1 MSLYDL
7 IVSRR
12 SIRQFE
18 SKPVGRDIL
27 TKIVN
32 AGRLAPSA
40 ANLQPL
46 EFVVIDEEALKKEIF
61 ACLKWASAI
70 APRGNPR
77 PGHEPQAYV
86 AVLVNSRIRDK
97 MYEYDVG
104 AAIENMSLAALDEG
118 IAGCWLIS
126 IDKPKAIELLN
137 IPDSHKLDSILALG
151 YPGQVSKAEDFVDS
165 TKYWQDEDSTFHVP
179 KRKLENVLHFNA
191 F

>member
-1 MSLYDL
+1 MSVYDL
-7 IVSRR
+7 IVARR
-12 SIRQFE
+12 SIRQFGP
-18 SKPVGRDIL
+18 KPVGRDIL
-27 TKIVN
+27 VKIVN

-46 EFVVIDEEALKKEIF
+46 EFVLIDEEVRKKEIF

-104 AAIENMSLAALDEG
+104 AAIENMSLAALEEG
-118 IAGCWLIS
+118 VAGCWLIS
-126 IDKPKAIELLN
+126 IDKAKVGELLS

-151 YPGQVSKAEDFVDS
+151 YPAQVSKAEDFVDS
-165 TKYWQDEDSTFHVP
+165 TKYWQDEDFTFHVP
-179 KRKLENVLHFNA
+179 KRTLESVLHLNQF
-191 F
+191 

>member
-12 SIRQFE
+12 SIRQFG

-104 AAIENMSLAALDEG
+104 AAIENMSLAALEEG

-126 IDKPKAIELLN
+126 IDKPKTIELLN

-165 TKYWQDEDSTFHVP
+165 TKYWQDEDFTFHVP

>member
-12 SIRQFE
+12 SIRQFG

-27 TKIVN
+27 AKIVN

-46 EFVVIDEEALKKEIF
+46 EFVVIDEETLKKEIF

-77 PGHEPQAYV
+77 PGHEPQAYI

-104 AAIENMSLAALDEG
+104 AAIENMSLAALEEG
-118 IAGCWLIS
+118 IGGCWLIS
-126 IDKPKAIELLN
+126 IDKPKVIELLN
-137 IPDSHKLDSILALG
+137 IPDSHRLDSILALG

-165 TKYWQDEDSTFHVP
+165 TKYWQDEDYTFHVP
-179 KRKLENVLHFNA
+179 KRKMENVLHFNA

>member
-1 MSLYDL
+1 MSVYDL
-7 IVSRR
+7 IVARR
-12 SIRQFE
+12 SIRQFGP
-18 SKPVGRDIL
+18 KPVGRDIL
-27 TKIVN
+27 VKIVN

-46 EFVVIDEEALKKEIF
+46 EFVLIDEEVRKKEIF

-86 AVLVNSRIRDK
+86 AVLVNSRIRGE

-104 AAIENMSLAALDEG
+104 AAIENMSLAALGEG

-126 IDKPKAIELLN
+126 IDKAKVGELLS

-151 YPGQVSKAEDFVDS
+151 YPAQVSKAEDFVDS
-165 TKYWQDEDSTFHVP
+165 TKYWQDEDFTFHVP
-179 KRKLENVLHFNA
+179 KRTLESVLHLNQF
-191 F
+191 

>member
-1 MSLYDL
+1 MSVYDL
-7 IVSRR
+7 ILSRR
-12 SIRQFE
+12 SIRQFGPE
-18 SKPVGRDIL
+18 PVGRDTL

-46 EFVVIDEEALKKEIF
+46 EFVAIDNEARKKEIF

-77 PGHEPQAYV
+77 PGYEPQAYI

-104 AAIENMSLAALDEG
+104 AAVENMILAALEEG
-118 IAGCWLIS
+118 VTACWLIS
-126 IDKPKAIELLN
+126 IDKPKVVGLLG
-137 IPDSHKLDSILALG
+137 IPDTYKLDCIVALG
-151 YPGQVSKAEDFVDS
+151 FPGQISKAEDFVES
-165 TKYWQDEDSTFHVP
+165 TKYWQDGDYTFHVP
-179 KRKLENVLHFNA
+179 KRKLESVLHFNK

>member
-1 MSLYDL
+1 MILYDL

-12 SIRQFE
+12 SIRQFG

-27 TKIVN
+27 AKIVN

-46 EFVVIDEEALKKEIF
+46 EFVVIDEETLKKEIF

-77 PGHEPQAYV
+77 PGHEPQAYI

-104 AAIENMSLAALDEG
+104 AAIENMSLAALEEG
-118 IAGCWLIS
+118 IGGCWLIS

-165 TKYWQDEDSTFHVP
+165 TKYWQDEDYTFHVP
-179 KRKLENVLHFNA
+179 KRKMENVLHFNA

>member
-7 IVSRR
+7 IVARR
-12 SIRQFE
+12 SIRQFD
-18 SKPVGRDIL
+18 SKAVGRDIL

-46 EFVVIDEEALKKEIF
+46 EFVLIDEEVRKNEIF

-104 AAIENMSLAALDEG
+104 AAIENMSLAALEEG

-126 IDKPKAIELLN
+126 IDKAKVGELLS

-151 YPGQVSKAEDFVDS
+151 YPAQVSKAEDFVDS
-165 TKYWQDEDSTFHVP
+165 TKYWQDEDFTFHVP
-179 KRKLENVLHFNA
+179 KRTLESVLHLNQF
-191 F
+191 

>member
-1 MSLYDL
+1 MSVYDL
-7 IVSRR
+7 IVARR
-12 SIRQFE
+12 SIRQFGP
-18 SKPVGRDIL
+18 KPVGRDIL
-27 TKIVN
+27 VKIVN

-46 EFVVIDEEALKKEIF
+46 EFVLIDEEVRKKEIF

-104 AAIENMSLAALDEG
+104 AAIENMSLAALEEG

-126 IDKPKAIELLN
+126 IDKAKVGELLS

-151 YPGQVSKAEDFVDS
+151 YPAQVSKAEDFVDS
-165 TKYWQDEDSTFHVP
+165 TKYWQDEDFTFHVP
-179 KRKLENVLHFNA
+179 KRTLESVLHLNQF
-191 F
+191 

>member
-12 SIRQFE
+12 SIRQFW

-77 PGHEPQAYV
+77 PGHEPQAYI

-104 AAIENMSLAALDEG
+104 AAIENMSLAALEEG

-126 IDKPKAIELLN
+126 IDKLKAIELLN

-165 TKYWQDEDSTFHVP
+165 TKYWQDDDYTFHVP
-179 KRKLENVLHFNA
+179 KRKLDNVLHFNA